1 MDPLR
6 TAEDVLNEKGGGLVT
21 VPPQTTIRDAA
32 KRMKERRIGAVL
44 VKEEGKIIGI
54 WTERDL
60 LYDFADDDFDP
71 ERAVIRDYMTTELVS
86 CPYDSHIYALADKI
100 LGLRLRHLLI
110 ERDGEYIGLLSSGDI
125 LRASLHL
132 RTEQLRELDK
142 IVQLE
147 YYDQWRWRKKQKK

>member
-6 TAEDVLNEKGGGLVT
+6 TAEDVLNEKGGDLVT
-21 VPPQTTIRDAA
+21 VPPETTIREAA
-32 KRMKERRIGAVL
+32 RRMKERKIGAVL
-44 VKEEGKIIGI
+44 VRKEGKIVGI

-60 LYDFADDDFDP
+60 LYDLADEGFDP
-71 ERAVIRDYMTTELVS
+71 TTAVIGDYMTTELVS
-86 CPYDSHIYALADKI
+86 CPYNTHIYALADKI

-125 LRASLHL
+125 LRASLQL
-132 RTEQLRELDK
+132 RTEQLKELDK